1 MIQRGNATYQTL
13 ILEALSATVE
23 NYAVDLFDVVNKGYL
38 DSRLSSVNVADVGG
52 GIGLAA
58 GENNI
63 RTLSAGPG
71 IALLSSAQV
80 VTISSNVVSATT
92 IGSPSSVPVFDSNL
106 NGTLRFKSLSSG
118 YGIHV
123 ADVSG
128 TDIAISIGY
137 EKTEVVTLSTPGT
150 FEVSIPANVYA
161 VYFET
166 VGGGGGGGGGGHGGG
181 NSGYGGGGGGGGAYT
196 TLTLSGSQVLSLT
209 SLSATVATGGTGG
222 PGGTNSGS
230 SPGTTGSTGGT
241 TSISTGSTI
250 LSAVGGAGGVGGQYS
265 EGSGGSGGGAGGNP
279 NGGDGGN
286 GAYSTGSVFPAAN
299 GESTFTPGGGGGG
312 GVIGGGN
319 YAAANGGTGSVV
331 SGSIGGNGAGPSGTG
346 ANGALGGGGGG
357 GGGTPYTFPGAGG
370 NGGNGFVRITF
381 YIREGEYKNA
391 GNGVQLLNEPLHE
404 IRTLSAAGGT
414 TLISSSDVITI
425 SSTSET
431 ITATNVGS
439 GQGVFKQK
447 TGSTLEFR
455 SLSAGPNVSIQPI
468 GDTLVFDVS
477 GSIVNIGLGTQL
489 AVDNTNQLRT
499 LSAVGSIALISGAD
513 VITLSGGGGGGG
525 GTIDNIGTGTE
536 LGVEGTNQ
544 LRTISAG
551 HGIELLSSSDL
562 ITISTPTNVGY
573 VVGDSWSYYDPNK
586 PPAVSATQDDEFTG
600 VSALDVKW
608 TTFNSTTAYST
619 SFIYNHYRISYA
631 YPSPAGEAIQGI
643 TQNVQSLSGSAYTIW
658 TKVNVAC
665 DAATNRGAG
674 IMVTQS
680 ATQNTTEIVTFG
692 IEYTNGARA
701 IVARRYNNYTSL
713 SAAIVGYLPMSGD
726 PKTSTGYLGITVAP
740 TYWKFVFS
748 EDGLDYIP
756 VTNITVVPWTPVLAG
771 LYWHSSSDTANGTT
785 TAYFKF
791 FRRQTGQTNSPGGGM
806 RTVGNGLIYS
816 NTGGGVEILNPSTV
830 NLKTLSAAGSVS
842 LLSGT
847 DVITISGSG
856 GAVANIGAGTQ
867 IGVEGTNQ
875 FRTLSAVG
883 SLVLLSSA
891 DVLTLSAGGGGG
903 GGGGGFGEAVQV
915 YDINGNIVEVGSIVP
930 RDPDPRFLWLFT

>member
-1 MIQRGNATYQTL
+1 MIQRGNAVYQTL

-23 NYAVDLFDVVNKGYL
+23 SFAVDVFDVVNKGYL
-38 DSRLSSVNVADVGG
+38 DSRLSSVNIIDVGG
-52 GIGLAA
+52 GVSLVA
-58 GENNI
+58 GDNTI
-63 RTLSAGPG
+63 RTLSGGPG
-71 IALLSSAQV
+71 VTLLSSAQV
-80 VTISSNVVSATT
+80 VALSTNVVSATN
-92 IGSPSSVPVFDSNL
+92 IGPSSAIQVYKDNID
-106 NGTLRFKSLSSG
+106 GTLRFKSLSSG
-118 YGIHV
+118 YGVHI
-123 ADVSG
+123 ADEISAVS
-128 TDIAISIGY
+128 IRVGY
-137 EKTEVVTLSTPGT
+137 EKTEQTVLSSVGT
-150 FEVSIPANVYA
+150 FAVTVPENTYSILIEAA
-161 VYFET
+161 
-166 VGGGGGGGGGGHGGG
+166 GGGGGGGGGGHGGG

-196 TLTLSGSQVLSLT
+196 TLTLSGSQVFGLT
-209 SLSATVATGGTGG
+209 TLSATIGSGGAGG

-241 TSISTGSTI
+241 TSVSSTSI
-250 LSAVGGAGGVGGQYS
+250 LLSAVGGAGGVGGQYS
-265 EGSGGSGGGAGGNP
+265 EGSGGSGGGAGGTP
-279 NGGDGGN
+279 NGGNGGN
-286 GAYSTGSVFPAAN
+286 GAYSTGTVFPAAN
-299 GESTFTPGGGGGG
+299 GTSTFTPGGGGGG

-319 YAAANGGTGSVV
+319 YAAANGGTGSAI
-331 SGSIGGNGAGPSGTG
+331 SGSVGGDGAGPSGTG
-346 ANGALGGGGGG
+346 TAGVLGGGGGG

-370 NGGNGFVRITF
+370 NGGNGYVRYTF
-381 YIREGEYKNA
+381 YIREGEYRNA
-391 GNGVQLLNEPLHE
+391 GSGVQILNESLHE
-404 IRTLSAAGGT
+404 IRTLSAAGGIA
-414 TLISSSDVITI
+414 LLSSTDVITI
-425 SSTSET
+425 SSSTESVT
-431 ITATNVGS
+431 GSNVGV

-447 TGSTLEFR
+447 NGSTLEFY
-455 SLSAGPNVSIQPI
+455 SLSAGLNVGIIPI
-468 GDTLVFDVS
+468 GDTLVFEAS
-477 GSIVNIGLGTQL
+477 SAIVNVGTGTQL
-489 AVDNTNQLRT
+489 GIDNTNQIRT
-499 LSAVGSIALISGAD
+499 ISAVGSIAILSGAD

-525 GTIDNIGTGTE
+525 GTIDNIGSGIE

-551 HGIELLSSSDL
+551 HGVELLSSADV
-562 ITISTPTNVGY
+562 ITISTASTVGY

-586 PPAVSATQDDEFTG
+586 PPAVSAAQDDEFTS

-608 TTFNSTTAYST
+608 TTFNATTAYSN
-619 SFIYNHYRISYA
+619 SFVYNHYRVSYS

-680 ATQNTTEIVTFG
+680 STQNTTEIVTFG

-701 IVARRYNNYTSL
+701 IIARRYNNYTSL

-756 VTNITVVPWTPVLAG
+756 VTNITTVPWTPVLAG

-791 FRRQTGQTNSPGGGM
+791 FRRQSGQTNSPGGGM
-806 RTVGNGLIYS
+806 RTVGNGLIYA
-816 NTGGGVEILNPSTV
+816 NTGDGVELLKPSTV
-830 NLKTLSAAGSVS
+830 TVRTLSAVGPIS

-856 GAVANIGAGTQ
+856 GAVDNIGAGTAL
-867 IGVEGTNQ
+867 GVQGTNQ

-883 SLVLLSSA
+883 SLVLLSGT
-891 DVLTLSAGGGGG
+891 DVITLSAGGGGG
-903 GGGGGFGEAVQV
+903 GGGGFGEPVQV
-915 YDINGNIVEVGSIVP
+915 YDINGNIVEVGSTVP